1 MKFTMAIDKK
11 NKANIGTV
19 SGHNKRL
26 HETASQLPK
35 EAWFTEAGQHEVMPW
50 RQELLDEAKKLA
62 KRKDAVLA
70 VELIFQVGNQTDW
83 RDLPTPEHPHGK
95 RKPGASAK
103 LNAIM
108 AGVKNAG
115 LLEFGRDRII
125 SIDLHTDESTPH
137 VHIVFAPVKDGKLQ
151 AKHWFNGPAS
161 CAQLRERMHQ
171 VINQHIA
178 CDYEKGKPGGKP
190 HDPTKAAGAE
200 NGPKP
205 KPSPGDEAANALQ
218 AASEL
223 QDTRKKLVAAE
234 AQIQTL
240 FSRLKRA
247 ERMALEEKQKREDLE
262 ARAVA
267 AELAEKEVRR
277 QFAQLERGLTARNVA
292 TMKPE
297 GVKKA
302 LLKPS

>member
-1 MKFTMAIDKK
+1 
-11 NKANIGTV
+11 
-19 SGHNKRL
+19 
-26 HETASQLPK
+26 
-35 EAWFTEAGQHEVMPW
+35 MPW
-50 RQELLDEAKKLA
+50 RQDLLEEAKRLA

-95 RKPGASAK
+95 RKAGASAK

-108 AGVKNAG
+108 AGVKKAG

-137 VHIVFAPVKDGKLQ
+137 VHIVFTPIEDGKLQ

-205 KPSPGDEAANALQ
+205 KPTAGDEAANALQ

-223 QDTRKKLVAAE
+223 QDARKKLAAAE

-247 ERMALEEKQKREDLE
+247 ERMALDEKQKREDLQ

-267 AELAEKEVRR
+267 AELAEKEARL
-277 QFAQLERGLTARNVA
+277 QFAQLERGLTARNMA
-292 TMKPE
+292 TMKSE
-297 GVKKA
+297 GIKKP

>member
-1 MKFTMAIDKK
+1 MKFAMAIDKK
-11 NKANIGTV
+11 NTANIGTV

-26 HETASQLPK
+26 HETSSQLPK
-35 EAWFTEAGQHEVMPW
+35 EAWFTAAGQHEVMPW
-50 RQELLDEAKKLA
+50 RQDILDEAKKLS
-62 KRKDAVLA
+62 KRKDAVIA
-70 VELIFQVGNQTDW
+70 VELILQVGNQSEW

-95 RKPGASAK
+95 RKAGASAK
-103 LNAIM
+103 LNALM
-108 AGVKNAG
+108 AGVKTAG
-115 LLEFGRDRII
+115 LAEFGRDRII

-151 AKHWFNGPAS
+151 AKHWLNGPAS

-171 VINQHIA
+171 IINQHIA

-205 KPSPGDEAANALQ
+205 KPTSGDEAANALQ
-218 AASEL
+218 DA
-223 QDTRKKLVAAE
+223 RKKLAAAE

-247 ERMALEEKQKREDLE
+247 ERMALEEKQKREESE
-262 ARAVA
+262 ARAIA
-267 AELAEKEVRR
+267 AGLAEKEARR
-277 QFAQLERGLTARNVA
+277 QFTQLERAVTARNAA

-297 GVKKA
+297 GIKKTI
-302 LLKPS
+302 LKPS

>member
-1 MKFTMAIDKK
+1 MKFAMAIDKK
-11 NKANIGTV
+11 NKGNIGTV

-26 HETASQLPK
+26 HETSSQLPK
-35 EAWFTEAGQHEVMPW
+35 EAWFTTVGQHEVMPW
-50 RQELLDEAKKLA
+50 RQDLLDEAKKLS

-95 RKPGASAK
+95 RKAGASAK
-103 LNAIM
+103 LNALM
-108 AGVKNAG
+108 AGVKKAG
-115 LLEFGRDRII
+115 LVEFGRDRII

-137 VHIVFAPVKDGKLQ
+137 MHIVFAPVKDGKLQ
-151 AKHWFNGPAS
+151 AKHWLNGPAS

-205 KPSPGDEAANALQ
+205 RLTPGDEAADALQ
-218 AASEL
+218 AASDL
-223 QDTRKKLVAAE
+223 QEARKKLAAAD

-247 ERMALEEKQKREDLE
+247 ERMALEEKQKRENWE
-262 ARAVA
+262 ARAIA
-267 AELAEKEVRR
+267 AELAGKEARLQVD
-277 QFAQLERGLTARNVA
+277 QLERGLAARSMAA
-292 TMKPE
+292 TKVDWIKKTLIKP
-297 GVKKA
+297 A
-302 LLKPS
+302 